1 MSIEIIKKLRE
12 ETGLSF
18 AVIKEA
24 VNKYEDIDAMRAYLH
39 ALRIED
45 THDQVAKKGRVVVSV
60 KEDIGLLFEVNAMT
74 DFVSSHPAFNTFI
87 NTLEEVLLKHPMTP
101 FDDVFLLPFED
112 STVSDARIKLET
124 LIGEHVKITR
134 VSYVMKTKNQV
145 FGIYQ
150 HHNFRSA
157 SLVVLEKLSSNS
169 MQNESAAKVI
179 ATHVASMGALTP
191 KWKQTIIDQILKS
204 TLYHQ
209 EIMVHAYLIE
219 HHFDFVFASRF
230 ELGETMEEHLSC
242 SLLKKEAC
250 SS

>member
-1 MSIEIIKKLRE
+1 M
-12 ETGLSF
+12 
-18 AVIKEA
+18 
-24 VNKYEDIDAMRAYLH
+24 
-39 ALRIED
+39 
-45 THDQVAKKGRVVVSV
+45 
-60 KEDIGLLFEVNAMT
+60 
-74 DFVSSHPAFNTFI
+74 

-145 FGIYQ
+145 FGVYQ

-157 SLVVLEKLSSNS
+157 SLVVLEKLSSNTL
-169 MQNESAAKVI
+169 QNESAAKVI
-179 ATHVASMGALTP
+179 ATHVASMGVLTP

-209 EIMVHAYLIE
+209 EIMVHVYLIE